1 MLWGSTLDQEWE
13 KNWKTEKIEK
23 TKKKITEKIKP
34 WKKNRL
40 NRLKFW
46 KKSTNSVRF
55 RFYKLKTEKTEPN
68 PNRKKPS
75 QTGKTKQ
82 KPSQTGKKTEPN
94 WFEPVFILKNRT
106 KPKPVSLNRFRC
118 FFLKKFNLII
128 VF

>member
-1 MLWGSTLDQEWE
+1 MRKYPSLGVRKKL
-13 KNWKTEKIEK
+13 KNWENWKNQ
-23 TKKKITEKIKP
+23 KKITEKPNRKKKPIKIL
-34 WKKNRL
+34 KKP
-40 NRLKFW
+40 
-46 KKSTNSVRF
+46 TNSVRF

-118 FFLKKFNLII
+118 FFFKKFNLII